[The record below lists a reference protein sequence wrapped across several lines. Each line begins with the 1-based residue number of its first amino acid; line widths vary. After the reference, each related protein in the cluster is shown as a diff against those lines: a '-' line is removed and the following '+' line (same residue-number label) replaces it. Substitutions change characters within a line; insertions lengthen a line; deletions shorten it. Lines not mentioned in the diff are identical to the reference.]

1 MSGRG
6 GGAWNPGQYLRFG
19 GHRLRPALEL
29 LQRVEHDTV
38 RLAVDM
44 GCGTGDIARAM
55 AARWPEAEVRGH
67 DLSAAMLAAAEA
79 ADPQARVSWS
89 QADLR
94 GWRPGRPV
102 DVLYANAV
110 YQWADD
116 HEALF
121 PRLLGALAPGG
132 VFAAQMPMSWSEPS
146 HRGLR
151 GLLDEHGFGTPELRA
166 RLARKW
172 VAEADRYYGLL
183 RPLVSELDIW
193 ETRYLQVLQGEDPV
207 LEWVKGTGL
216 RPVLEALEGREKDRF
231 LALYAARLRTLY
243 PRRKSGETLYPFPR
257 LFIVARV

>member
-1 MSGRG
+1 MSTRG

-29 LQRVEHDTV
+29 FQRVEHDAAG
-38 RLAVDM
+38 LAVDM

-67 DLSAAMLAAAEA
+67 DLSEAMLEAAEA
-79 ADPQARVSWS
+79 VDPAARVAWS
-89 QADLR
+89 RADLR
-94 GWRPGRPV
+94 DWRPDRPV

-116 HEALF
+116 HETLF
-121 PRLLGALAPGG
+121 PRLLGMLAPGG

-151 GLLDEHGFGTPELRA
+151 DVLDEHGFGTMELRT

-172 VAEADRYYGLL
+172 VAEAEEYYGLF
-183 RPLVSELDIW
+183 RPLTSELDIW
-193 ETRYLQVLQGEDPV
+193 ETRYIQVLEGEDPV

-216 RPVLEALEGREKDRF
+216 RPVLEALEGEEKDRF
-231 LALYAARLRTLY
+231 LSIYAARLRELY
-243 PRRKSGETLYPFPR
+243 PRRESGETLYPFPR
-257 LFIVARV
+257 LFIVARL

>member
-1 MSGRG
+1 MNARG
-6 GGAWNPGQYLRFG
+6 GGAWDPGQYLRFG

-29 LQRVEHDTV
+29 FQRVEHDAV
-38 RLAVDM
+38 RIAVDM

-67 DLSAAMLAAAEA
+67 DLSEAMLAPAEA
-79 ADPQARVSWS
+79 VAPEARVAWS
-89 QADLR
+89 KADLR
-94 GWRPGRPV
+94 DWQPDRPV

-116 HEALF
+116 HETLF

-146 HRGLR
+146 HKGLR
-151 GLLDEHGFGTPELRA
+151 DILGEHGFGTRKLRA

-172 VAEADRYYGLL
+172 VAEADWYYGLF

-193 ETRYLQVLQGEDPV
+193 ETRYLQVLRGGDPV

-216 RPVLEALEGREKDRF
+216 RPVLEALEGAEKDRF
-231 LALYAARLRTLY
+231 LAAYGARLRELY
-243 PRRKSGETLYPFPR
+243 PKRESGETLFPFPR

>member
-1 MSGRG
+1 MSTRG
-6 GGAWNPGQYLRFG
+6 GGVWNPGQYLRFG

-29 LQRVEHDTV
+29 FQRVEHDNV
-38 RLAVDM
+38 RLAIDM

-67 DLSAAMLAAAEA
+67 DLSDAMLESAAA
-79 ADPQARVSWS
+79 ADPDARIAWS
-89 QADLR
+89 RADLR
-94 GWRPGRPV
+94 DWRPDRPV

-116 HEALF
+116 HGTLF

-146 HRGLR
+146 HEGMRAV
-151 GLLDEHGFGTPELRA
+151 LDEHGFGTPELRT

-172 VAEADRYYGLL
+172 VAEAEEYYGLF
-183 RPLVSELDIW
+183 RPLVSGLDIW
-193 ETRYLQVLQGEDPV
+193 ETRYIQVLEGEDPV

-216 RPVLEALEGREKDRF
+216 RPVREALEGEEKDRF
-231 LALYAARLRTLY
+231 LAIYSARLRALY
-243 PRRKSGETLYPFPR
+243 PRRESGETLYPFPR
-257 LFIVARV
+257 LFIVATL

>member
-1 MSGRG
+1 MNARG
-6 GGAWNPGQYLRFG
+6 GGAWDPGQYLRFG

-29 LQRVEHDTV
+29 FQRVEHDAV
-38 RLAVDM
+38 RIAVDM

-67 DLSAAMLAAAEA
+67 DLSEAMLAAAVAPE
-79 ADPQARVSWS
+79 ARVAWS
-89 QADLR
+89 KADLR
-94 GWRPGRPV
+94 DWQPDRPV

-116 HEALF
+116 HQTLF

-146 HRGLR
+146 HKGLR
-151 GLLDEHGFGTPELRA
+151 DILGEHGFGTRELRA

-172 VAEADRYYGLL
+172 VAEADWYYGLF

-193 ETRYLQVLQGEDPV
+193 ETRYIQVLEGEDPV

-216 RPVLEALEGREKDRF
+216 RPVLEALEGEEKERF
-231 LALYAARLRTLY
+231 LAAYAARLRDLY
-243 PRRKSGETLYPFPR
+243 PRRESGETLFPFPR
-257 LFIVARV
+257 LFITARL

>member
-1 MSGRG
+1 MSTRG
-6 GGAWNPGQYLRFG
+6 GGVWNPGQYLRFG

-29 LQRVEHDTV
+29 FQRVEHDNV

-67 DLSAAMLAAAEA
+67 DLSDAMLESAAAV
-79 ADPQARVSWS
+79 DPDARIAWS
-89 QADLR
+89 RADLR
-94 GWRPGRPV
+94 DWRPDRPV

-116 HEALF
+116 HGTLF

-146 HRGLR
+146 HEGMRAV
-151 GLLDEHGFGTPELRA
+151 LDEHGFGTPELRT

-172 VAEADRYYGLL
+172 VAEAEEYYGLF

-193 ETRYLQVLQGEDPV
+193 ETRYIQVLEGEDPV

-216 RPVLEALEGREKDRF
+216 RPVLEALEGEEKDRF
-231 LALYAARLRTLY
+231 LALYAARLRALY
-243 PRRKSGETLYPFPR
+243 PRRESGETLYPFPR
-257 LFIVARV
+257 LFIVARL